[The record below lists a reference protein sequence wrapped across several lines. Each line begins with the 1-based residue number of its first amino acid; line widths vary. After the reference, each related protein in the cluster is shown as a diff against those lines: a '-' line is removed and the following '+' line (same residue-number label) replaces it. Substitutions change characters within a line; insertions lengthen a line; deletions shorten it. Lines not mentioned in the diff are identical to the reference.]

1 MMLPPDELAG
11 LRREIDA
18 VNGELLDLLARRGEL
33 VRRLAALAA
42 RGQAP
47 AGRDAAREAEMLAR
61 LRAENP
67 GPYTG
72 EEVEAV
78 FRALFEASLALK
90 RRAGLGGGRP

>member
-47 AGRDAAREAEMLAR
+47 AGQDAAREAEMLAR
-61 LRAENP
+61 LRAENT